1 MSKSRLLGGASALL
15 AMLLCLA
22 AIAPA
27 QVPTVNDFNQ
37 LGWRWVGPVTFSG
50 RITEFAVPRGQA
62 TTWYALA
69 GSGGLWKTVDAG
81 ISFEPIFDKY
91 GNMSMGYLAIA
102 PSNPDILYL
111 GTGESMHARSS
122 SRGNGVWKST
132 DAGKTWTNVGL
143 PKSYFINKV
152 AIDPKNPDVVYVAAE
167 GKLYDNE
174 MDCERGFYK
183 TTDGGKT
190 WTRMGILPDRGISD
204 FVVDP
209 TNFEVI
215 IAGAYKF
222 YRRAW
227 TYIDRQAGNDLY
239 KSTDGGKTWTKL
251 TEGLPVGKELG
262 KAGLTIYEKNPKI
275 VYARLDEEMN
285 LGLNL
290 RENAANFNQRT
301 GFYREGGSIAKWKSY
316 KLKPEISKDLKW
328 TQPEA
333 ENDQALLTKLNDLV
347 RDKEFLTKNGIDLA
361 KLAAAAR
368 KVYAKDKDLI
378 EAIDAFEK
386 SEKVPESDE
395 TKGRYQA
402 RNRFALAMMY
412 GDLLAPQASAKRSG
426 YIYRS
431 EDLGQTWK
439 RMTENKGA
447 QVNQTEGGYYGRIYV
462 DPTNDKILY
471 CCDTN
476 VTKSTD
482 GGISFAVVPWD
493 GSIPMPIHVD
503 HRGLWIDPANGK
515 HILSANDGGASET
528 WDGGQHWHQ
537 KSTISA
543 QQFYD
548 VSADNE
554 QPYNIMGG
562 TQDNGAWM
570 GPSQNRNRKGVY
582 AADWFYLPTGDAFY
596 VVRDWWN
603 PEYIYYESQFGGSSR
618 QNLKTGETIRLAKR
632 TTPEEAAAGV
642 PAQRYQ
648 WNAPI
653 VLSPHNPGIVFVTSQ
668 FVHRSL
674 SRGDN
679 DTWQTISPDLS
690 RNDPVRQAESK
701 KTNLQYATVYTFAE
715 SVKKP
720 GLYWAGTDDGNV
732 WVTPDGGVNWTNI
745 TAQFY
750 DLKTGKA
757 KPNLKGALIPF
768 DRWVKRVVPSRFDE
782 KTCYAT
788 FSGYRTHNEDK
799 TWIFVTK
806 DLGKTWEDISAGM
819 NIPVW
824 DLEEDPDNADVLY
837 IGTELG
843 VYVTI
848 DRGKNWV
855 PFSLAAPNVIVR
867 DLAIQKR
874 DRDLVIGTYGRGI
887 YIADIAPLK
896 EFKSDLFAKDAYLF
910 DVEDTIRWNRFEQRG
925 EDYGE
930 FAKVDNPQIGANL
943 YYYLKAEA
951 KNVKLTIKDLEG
963 NIIQELTG
971 AVKTGFQKAV
981 WTLNRRAEPGQQQPA
996 GMPGGGRM
1004 GFGRQAENGT
1014 YKVTLNVDGK
1024 DVGTKK
1030 LVILPDP
1037 SFK

>member
-1 MSKSRLLGGASALL
+1 
-15 AMLLCLA
+15 
-22 AIAPA
+22 
-27 QVPTVNDFNQ
+27 
-37 LGWRWVGPVTFSG
+37 
-50 RITEFAVPRGQA
+50 
-62 TTWYALA
+62 
-69 GSGGLWKTVDAG
+69 
-81 ISFEPIFDKY
+81 
-91 GNMSMGYLAIA
+91 
-102 PSNPDILYL
+102 
-111 GTGESMHARSS
+111 
-122 SRGNGVWKST
+122 
-132 DAGKTWTNVGL
+132 
-143 PKSYFINKV
+143 
-152 AIDPKNPDVVYVAAE
+152 
-167 GKLYDNE
+167 
-174 MDCERGFYK
+174 
-183 TTDGGKT
+183 
-190 WTRMGILPDRGISD
+190 
-204 FVVDP
+204 
-209 TNFEVI
+209 
-215 IAGAYKF
+215 
-222 YRRAW
+222 
-227 TYIDRQAGNDLY
+227 
-239 KSTDGGKTWTKL
+239 
-251 TEGLPVGKELG
+251 
-262 KAGLTIYEKNPKI
+262 
-275 VYARLDEEMN
+275 
-285 LGLNL
+285 
-290 RENAANFNQRT
+290 
-301 GFYREGGSIAKWKSY
+301 
-316 KLKPEISKDLKW
+316 
-328 TQPEA
+328 
-333 ENDQALLTKLNDLV
+333 
-347 RDKEFLTKNGIDLA
+347 
-361 KLAAAAR
+361 
-368 KVYAKDKDLI
+368 
-378 EAIDAFEK
+378 
-386 SEKVPESDE
+386 
-395 TKGRYQA
+395 
-402 RNRFALAMMY
+402 MMY

-482 GGISFAVVPWD
+482 GGNSFAVAPWD

-674 SRGDN
+674 SRGDH

-732 WVTPDGGVNWTNI
+732 RVTPDGGVNWTNI

-848 DRGKNWV
+848 DRGKTWV

-963 NIIQELTG
+963 NIVQELTG
-971 AVKTGFQKAV
+971 AVKKGFQKAV

-1037 SFK
+1037 IFK